1 MAKMQPS
8 SASDALVAAT
18 RFGFAPKGDLAA
30 IAGDPRGWVLG
41 QLGKAPAPLPGN
53 LPGSASMV
61 AAEFEMR
68 RDKRDGDDAAMRA
81 FNERVKAVYLAEIA
95 ARIDAAVTSDTPLLE
110 RMTYFWSNHFT
121 VSILRPAIRGFAPAF
136 EREAIRPYVTG
147 RFSDMMLAVARHPA
161 MLLYLDNAISIGPDS
176 MAGRR
181 SGKGL
186 NENLGRELL
195 ELHTLG
201 VDGGYTQADVVAL
214 ARILT
219 GWSVA
224 RLNEPDPGRFRF
236 RPFVHEPGAKL
247 LLGKTYAEDGEA
259 EGRAALLDLAHHP
272 ATSRHVAIKLARHF
286 IADDPPRDSVE
297 RIARVFRDS
306 GGDLRQVTASV
317 VKEDAAWRAPFAKM
331 RTPQEMVI
339 AACRVG
345 GFTPPPEMLV
355 NGLRVLDQ
363 MPFFAPSPA
372 GWPDNA
378 ASWVSPEA
386 VLRRAQWCQAYA
398 ERMPDPP
405 DPAALAAAAFGEAL
419 PGETMQAIR
428 LAPSRRAGLALL
440 FASPQFQRR

>member
-1 MAKMQPS
+1 MPPV
-8 SASDALVAAT
+8 SASDALTAAT
-18 RFGFAPKGDLAA
+18 RFGLGARAGDLDI
-30 IAGDPRGWVLG
+30 IARDPRGWVLG
-41 QLGKAPAPLPGN
+41 QLGKAPARLPSN
-53 LPGSASMV
+53 LPGSARMV

-68 RDKRDGDDAAMRA
+68 RDKRDDKEDAKRA
-81 FNERVKAVYLAEIA
+81 FNERVRAVYLAEIA
-95 ARIDAAVTSDTPLLE
+95 ARIDAAVTSETPLLE
-110 RMTYFWSNHFT
+110 RLTYFWSNHFT

-147 RFSDMMLAVARHPA
+147 RFSDMLLAVARHPA

-176 MAGRR
+176 IAGRR

-201 VDGGYTQADVVAL
+201 VDGGYTQADVESL

-224 RLNEPDPGRFRF
+224 RLNEPDSGHFRF
-236 RPFVHEPGAKL
+236 RPFVHEPGPKV
-247 LLGKTYAEDGEA
+247 LLGKTYAEDGEV
-259 EGRAALLDLAHHP
+259 EGRAALLYLAHHP
-272 ATSRHVAIKLARHF
+272 ATARHVATKLARHF

-297 RIARVFRDS
+297 RIARVFRES
-306 GGDLRQVTASV
+306 GGDLRPVTAAV
-317 VKEDAAWRAPFAKM
+317 VKEDAAWRTPFAKM
-331 RTPQEMVI
+331 RTPQELVVG
-339 AACRVG
+339 ACRIG
-345 GFTPPPEMLV
+345 AFTPPPEMVV
-355 NGLRVLDQ
+355 NSLRTLDQ

-398 ERMPDPP
+398 ARMPDPP
-405 DPAALAAAAFGEAL
+405 DPVVLASAAFGEAL
-419 PGETMQAIR
+419 PEETAQAIR